1 MNIQITSRHS
11 KVSQETHEYLKKELT
26 NLEKFYDRI
35 TSCHVIL
42 NNEHVK
48 KVVEIT
54 INIQGNTV
62 IAKGKAEN
70 LGKTIDITIQKIKR
84 QLKKNN
90 EKLKNHK
97 NNKDVITTFHEDVYS
112 EKTY

>member
-11 KVSQETHEYLKKELT
+11 KVSNETHEYLKKELT
-26 NLEKFYDRI
+26 SLEKYYDRI

-54 INIQGNTV
+54 LSIQGNT
-62 IAKGKAEN
+62 INAKGKADN
-70 LGKTIDITIQKIKR
+70 LGKTIDVTLQKIKR

-97 NNKDVITTFHEDVYS
+97 NNKEVITTFQEDIYS
-112 EKTY
+112 EKPI